1 MTLQY
6 PGNASADSDYVIF
19 EHFEYRP
26 NNMAGRGGFAG
37 KAVNPPS
44 EGKIR
49 LYTPE
54 STPQTSNQNMWQRT
68 DFEGPAGLLKQNL
81 LRGITGGGFGNAAK
95 QLPGAIGQGILDT
108 VAGQFGM
115 SASQITALKGGEV
128 YNPNVELLYST
139 PVLRA
144 FDFQFRF
151 LPSNTGEAST
161 VREIIRQFKMWSSPE
176 IAKGGDMFNVP
187 HLWQVTYMGPAG
199 DASQFMG
206 KFKKCALTSVVVQ
219 ANTSSA
225 YHTTFSD
232 GNPIE
237 YSLGLGFQE
246 VDVITRENHE
256 EVAGG
261 IGY

>member
-1 MTLQY
+1 
-6 PGNASADSDYVIF
+6 
-19 EHFEYRP
+19 
-26 NNMAGRGGFAG
+26 
-37 KAVNPPS
+37 
-44 EGKIR
+44 
-49 LYTPE
+49 
-54 STPQTSNQNMWQRT
+54 
-68 DFEGPAGLLKQNL
+68 
-81 LRGITGGGFGNAAK
+81 
-95 QLPGAIGQGILDT
+95 
-108 VAGQFGM
+108 
-115 SASQITALKGGEV
+115 
-128 YNPNVELLYST
+128 
-139 PVLRA
+139 
-144 FDFQFRF
+144 
-151 LPSNTGEAST
+151 
-161 VREIIRQFKMWSSPE
+161 
-176 IAKGGDMFNVP
+176 
-187 HLWQVTYMGPAG
+187 MGPAG